1 MGQGFHLVTSSSSS
15 DVKDNLALKKFTKQ
29 SSTLYYRGLA
39 LSSNLAV
46 DGNLDTN
53 TGERKSCTHTREQSN
68 PWWGVDLGS
77 RQKVSEVYIVNRG
90 DCCGDRL
97 SSFEIRVGMFL
108 IFLNILLG

>member
-1 MGQGFHLVTSSSSS
+1 M
-15 DVKDNLALKKFTKQ
+15 
-29 SSTLYYRGLA
+29 
-39 LSSNLAV
+39 

-53 TGERKSCTHTREQSN
+53 TAKRKSCTHTREQPN

-77 RQKVSEVYIVNRG
+77 SKRVAEVYILNRG

-108 IFLNILLG
+108 INLNTLLGRV